1 MFEIG
6 DKLVHSPEGVCV
18 VEDIVE
24 MDVEKEK
31 KEKKEYYMLRSITD
45 HSVVVYVSTQSSRN
59 SLRKLKSKEEI
70 KTLLNVNPEEE
81 IFLNQNNQKKIN
93 IQKQVI
99 LKDDSEKLMGLIKLY
114 SRKKEQSGLSIG
126 DNLWLEHAKKYLMT
140 EISEVLG

>member
-114 SRKKEQSGLSIG
+114 L
-126 DNLWLEHAKKYLMT
+126 NP
-140 EISEVLG
+140 